1 MTMPSESN
9 VSVTTGAAKAEGV
22 WSTPPRSLASIFMRW
37 EWFLV
42 LLIILTSLINTR
54 LSPFFLEANN
64 LFRTASD
71 FMELGL
77 MMLPMAFIII
87 ATGSVDLGV
96 ASNLGMCASFMG
108 WLFNNGWNI
117 WAAAAAA
124 LVLGSLAGLANG
136 LLITRI
142 KLPVLVVTLATYAL
156 YRGIAYVLLGDE
168 AARGYPE
175 AFTYLGQGKLGNT
188 PVPFSMLLFGVM
200 ALIFGLVLHKTT
212 FGRMLYAIGSN
223 EEACRYSGVAVDRI
237 KLVIFT
243 LSGFMAAL
251 AGIVLAARFGSTR
264 PDIGL
269 GLELD
274 VITATV
280 LGGVDIAGGTGTM
293 VGAVL
298 SLILI
303 GVLRFGMSLV
313 NIQGQVQGII
323 IGLLL
328 ILAILLP
335 RLGRLVSGG
344 GLKLT
349 RSAMGGVVVVGLVAV
364 LFGNFFTWSRNL
376 VLVTPEPTPRP
387 PTATPLPAVVLKP
400 TPTPV
405 KLPPTPTPRPSPT
418 PTLTPTPAPTN
429 TAAAVQKQVEAATS
443 MPTPTPTPTEPP
455 KPVED
460 MIGIP
465 AGPFTFGDDTGEPNE
480 GPAQTI
486 NLPAYQIDHFEVTHD
501 DFMLFVNATGYQTEA
516 EKKGAKKTWRSD
528 VEGKGN
534 HPVVRVTWNDAQAF
548 CEWLGK
554 RLPTEQE
561 WEKAAR
567 GDQGN
572 LFPWGNTFDASKA
585 NLKASGIRGT
595 VAVGSFPGGASAYGV
610 EDMAGNVWEW
620 TADPYQP
627 YPNSTYQDK
636 FYSDQLRVT
645 RGGGWFDEEPQVRSA
660 NRSAAAPDSA
670 NDDLGFRCVR

>member
-9 VSVTTGAAKAEGV
+9 VSVTTGAAKTEGV

-349 RSAMGGVVVVGLVAV
+349 RGALGGVVAVGLVV
-364 LFGNFFTWSRNL
+364 VMFGNFFAWSRNL

-429 TAAAVQKQVEAATS
+429 TAAAVQKQVEAATA

-460 MIGIP
+460 MIEIP
-465 AGPFTFGDDTGEPNE
+465 AGPFTLGDDAGEPNE
-480 GPAQTI
+480 GPAQPI
-486 NLPAYQIDHFEVTHD
+486 DLPAYQIDHFEVTND

-516 EKKGAKKTWRSD
+516 EKKEAKKTWRSD
-528 VEGKGN
+528 VEGKGS
-534 HPVVRVTWNDAQAF
+534 HPVVRVTWNDAQVF

-554 RLPTEQE
+554 RLPTEPE

-595 VAVGSFPGGASAYGV
+595 VAVGSFPAGASAYGV

-645 RGGGWFDEEPQVRSA
+645 RGGGWFDEEPQARSA